1 MQEKRNSGFFT
12 EGFLNFGPNSIK
24 NFADLFKNDFDNSGF
39 ENFSGVQDGQFSGPE
54 QDYDEGIDT
63 FIPTDDIYDDD
74 ETNINYAGDYYEGEG
89 ASSFES
95 PNFIPD
101 GPDFGTSFDR
111 DTSYDSFSSYEDSED
126 DFHHTGPGIFKIQN
140 EMQYIE
146 RYFEVNLITI
156 ISYEFTFLILGND
169 FSDNK
174 PKREVFNGNHE
185 ANHANSYEPFQY
197 DDGEFPH
204 IPSVEQ
210 QPHQNRHHHPQPHHH
225 PHNGNDSK
233 CHQTRAL

>member
-111 DTSYDSFSSYEDSED
+111 DTSFDSFSSYEDSDD
-126 DFHHTGPGIFKIQN
+126 DFHHTGPGTFNFHSVKEMKCISIQ
-140 EMQYIE
+140 
-146 RYFEVNLITI
+146 T
-156 ISYEFTFLILGND
+156 
-169 FSDNK
+169 
-174 PKREVFNGNHE
+174 
-185 ANHANSYEPFQY
+185 
-197 DDGEFPH
+197 
-204 IPSVEQ
+204 
-210 QPHQNRHHHPQPHHH
+210 HHYYQLY
-225 PHNGNDSK
+225 GYK
-233 CHQTRAL
+233 FF